1 MSAGGAARK
10 GISPNCTAL
19 HDLTVAAA
27 DELFLKAHGLTS
39 LDALFSVRG
48 GQHLSKPG
56 LAPWRERLRV
66 ESTDESGARVLY
78 LKRFTDPPRSARRD
92 ARRCGARSVAG
103 VEWRWLHELA
113 AIGVPT
119 ARPVAFGEEFRGS
132 RERRSAVLMAAAPG
146 VSLERRVTSAMGHD
160 ERERLLAATARLVGR
175 LHGAGIV
182 HRDLYLSHMLW
193 HADERR
199 ADGGALTLIDLQ
211 RVCRPAWRLR
221 RWVIKDLAALSYST
235 PAEVVSRSARLRWLI
250 RYQAE
255 CAGGFYDSPTGEA
268 AAPGTHESDR
278 TSIDPVNRRGTLPR
292 SQDADGVER
301 VRRRRKVDRV
311 LVYRI
316 AGKVSA
322 MARHDARRR
331 ERLDGKGS
339 GA

>member
-1 MSAGGAARK
+1 MSSGGAASRR
-10 GISPNCTAL
+10 IPPNCTAL
-19 HDLTVAAA
+19 NDLTISAA
-27 DELFLKAHGLTS
+27 EGPFLTAHGLTS
-39 LDALFSVRG
+39 LDALFAIRD

-56 LAPWRERLRV
+56 LAPWRERLRM
-66 ESTDESGARVLY
+66 ELADQSGARVLY
-78 LKRFTDPPRSARRD
+78 LKRFIDPPASARRD
-92 ARRCGARSVAG
+92 ARGCGARSVAG
-103 VEWRWLHELA
+103 VEWKWLHELA
-113 AIGVPT
+113 AIGVST

-160 ERERLLAATARLVGR
+160 ERERLLVITARLVGR

-182 HRDLYLSHMLW
+182 HRDLYLSHLLW
-193 HADERR
+193 DANERL
-199 ADGGALTLIDLQ
+199 ADGGTLTLIDLQ

-255 CAGGFYDSPTGEA
+255 CAKGGPNGSAPAHGSPASGV
-268 AAPGTHESDR
+268 
-278 TSIDPVNRRGTLPR
+278 TSIDPMSRRGTLPR
-292 SQDADGVER
+292 SPGADGVEQ
-301 VRRRRKVDRV
+301 VPHRRKVDRS

-322 MARHDARRR
+322 MTRHDARRR
-331 ERLDGKGS
+331 ERLTRKGS